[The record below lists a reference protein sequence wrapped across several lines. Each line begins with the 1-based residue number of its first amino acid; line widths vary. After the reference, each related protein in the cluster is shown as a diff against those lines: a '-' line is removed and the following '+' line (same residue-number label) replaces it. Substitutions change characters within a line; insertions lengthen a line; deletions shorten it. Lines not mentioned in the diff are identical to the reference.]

1 MFQNSKLKNKIWVYL
16 VLFSVIILVFLWF
29 LQVVFLNLYYELS
42 VTNDL
47 NKVASQ
53 IENAEMFELESKL
66 DNIAFNHGFC
76 IEAFSNNTL
85 VYSSNNLNRSCLGEE
100 NLTFYK
106 YKNSFISGDKTEEN
120 YRMINNRFNNKTLIK
135 AIKYG
140 NYSIFIN
147 ASLEPLDATTNI
159 LASQLVLV
167 TFVVLALSLLV
178 SYFISKNISKPIVKL
193 NNMAREISN
202 GNYNINNDTKSKIE
216 EIDELGETLTKTALE
231 LSKTETLRREL
242 MANVSHDLKTPLTMI
257 KAYSELVRDVTYKD
271 KKKREEN
278 LNLIIE
284 ETDRLNLLVNDILE
298 LSKIQANTEET
309 INEQL
314 DIDILIKNVLN
325 KFNILVEEDGYNFIY
340 NGKQKVIVN
349 ADKKRIERVIY
360 NLIDNAIKYTGD
372 DKKVIVNLI
381 ELDSSVKI
389 EICDTGKGIDKKEI
403 KYIWD
408 KYYKVDKS
416 YSRNFKSTGI
426 GLSIVKN
433 ICIKNNIKYGVES
446 KKNKGS
452 IFWIELKKN

>member
-1 MFQNSKLKNKIWVYL
+1 MFQSSKLKNKIWVYL
-16 VLFSVIILVFLWF
+16 VLFSIIILLFLWF
-29 LQVVFLNLYYELS
+29 LQVVFLNIYYELS
-42 VTNDL
+42 VTSDL
-47 NKVASQ
+47 NKVANQ
-53 IENAEMFELESKL
+53 IENVEIFELQTKL
-66 DNIAFNHGFC
+66 DNIAFDHGFC

-85 VYSSNNLNRSCLGEE
+85 VYSSNNLNRGCLGEE

-106 YKNSFISGDKTEEN
+106 YKNEFISGDKIQEN

-135 AIKYG
+135 AVKYE

-159 LASQLVLV
+159 LASQLILV
-167 TFVVLALSLLV
+167 TVVVLALSLLV
-178 SYFISKNISKPIVKL
+178 SYFISKNISKPIIKL
-193 NNMAREISN
+193 NDMAREISK
-202 GNYNINNDTKSKIE
+202 GNYNIKNDTRSQIE
-216 EIDELGETLTKTALE
+216 EIDELGDTLNKTALE

-271 KKKREEN
+271 KRKREEN

-298 LSKIQANTEET
+298 LSKIQANTEES
-309 INEQL
+309 IIEQF
-314 DIDILIKNVLN
+314 DIDLLIKNVLN
-325 KFNILVEEDGYNFIY
+325 KFKILEQEDGYNFVY
-340 NGKQKVIVN
+340 SGEENVIVKS
-349 ADKKRIERVIY
+349 DQKRLERVIY
-360 NLIDNAIKYTGD
+360 NLIDNAIKYTGE
-372 DKKVIVNLI
+372 DKKVIVNLTNL
-381 ELDSSVKI
+381 EKSVRV
-389 EICDTGKGIDKKEI
+389 EIRDTGKGINENEI

-433 ICIKNNIKYGVES
+433 ICIKNNINYGVES

-452 IFWIELKKN
+452 IFWIEVEK

>member
-1 MFQNSKLKNKIWVYL
+1 MFQSSKLKNKIWVYL
-16 VLFSVIILVFLWF
+16 VLFSIIILLFLWF
-29 LQVVFLNLYYELS
+29 LQVVFLNIYYELS
-42 VTNDL
+42 VTSDL
-47 NKVASQ
+47 NKVANQ
-53 IENAEMFELESKL
+53 IENVEIFELQTKL
-66 DNIAFNHGFC
+66 DNIAFDHGFC

-85 VYSSNNLNRSCLGEE
+85 VYSSNNLNRGCLSEE

-106 YKNSFISGDKTEEN
+106 YKNEFISGDKIQEN

-135 AIKYG
+135 AIKYE

-159 LASQLVLV
+159 LASQLILV
-167 TFVVLALSLLV
+167 TVVVLALSLLV
-178 SYFISKNISKPIVKL
+178 SYFISKNISKPIIKL
-193 NNMAREISN
+193 NDMAREISK
-202 GNYNINNDTKSKIE
+202 GNYNIKNDTRSQIE
-216 EIDELGETLTKTALE
+216 EIDELSDTLNQTALE

-271 KKKREEN
+271 KRKREEN

-298 LSKIQANTEET
+298 LSKIQANTEES
-309 INEQL
+309 IIEQF
-314 DIDILIKNVLN
+314 DIDLLIKNVLN
-325 KFNILVEEDGYNFIY
+325 KFKILEQEDGYNFVY
-340 NGKQKVIVN
+340 SGEENVIVKS
-349 ADKKRIERVIY
+349 DQKRLERVIY
-360 NLIDNAIKYTGD
+360 NLIDNAIKYTGE
-372 DKKVIVNLI
+372 DKKVIVNLTNL
-381 ELDSSVKI
+381 EKSVRV
-389 EICDTGKGIDKKEI
+389 EIRDTGKGIDKKEI

-433 ICIKNNIKYGVES
+433 ICIKNNINYGVES

-452 IFWIELKKN
+452 TFWIEVEK